1 MQVFLKCDRIIII
14 LKARKYRVGDKMAEY
29 YTADFKNI
37 ADIMNEDIIFA
48 EESISI
54 ESALREMLIRSRYE
68 IVIVKELKNKADYN
82 NALGIITIEDIGKLV
97 KKEINLKD
105 KVGNW
110 IKGDVTGI
118 NVEESIRTSKLL
130 MKEKGVETLLVLRE
144 EKIVG
149 ILTPLELFRHQD
161 FQRDEIELQL
171 RLILGNLHEAVC
183 VINTSGIV
191 TFWNASSEKLYGIEA
206 NEIVGSHIEKF
217 FPNALLIRVLKEKR
231 TFQNLKYK
239 PKDESDVIIS
249 ATPLIY
255 KGELIGAV
263 STDRDLNEIT
273 NLYMELD
280 REKTKVEILKQQM
293 KEITQD
299 KYFFGKIIGKSKALV
314 DAMTIA
320 KQVAKTDASV
330 LITGESGTGKEV
342 FSRAIHQESDRK
354 GDFIPVNCSAIPS
367 NLLESEL
374 FGYVEGAFTGAY
386 KKGRPGKFELA
397 NGGTL
402 FLDEIGD
409 MPLLMQA
416 KLLRVLQDGIVYR
429 VGSSKS
435 IKVDARIIAATNK
448 DLQQLME
455 EGKFREDLYYRLNVV
470 SIQIP
475 PLRERKEDI
484 PELINNFIEE
494 FSEKNNKGKI
504 DISPDAMK
512 ILSDYHWRGNIRE
525 LKNTIERLVI
535 LSKNNIIESN
545 DIPAEIISS
554 TNMSPFIN
562 LDIDNSFDLKNA
574 VEEFEKNIIINA
586 LATVKGNK
594 VQAAELLNIKRSTL
608 YYKLDLYNLT
618 EYFS

>member
-1 MQVFLKCDRIIII
+1 MTEQYI
-14 LKARKYRVGDKMAEY
+14 
-29 YTADFKNI
+29 ADFQSI
-37 ADIMNEDIIFA
+37 ADIVNEELIYVEA
-48 EESISI
+48 AASI
-54 ESALREMLIRSRYE
+54 ESALKKMLINSKYE
-68 IVIVKELKNKADYN
+68 AIVVKKINDNSYHN
-82 NALGIITIEDIGKLV
+82 NALGIITIADIGRLV
-97 KKEINLKD
+97 REKINLKD
-105 KVGNW
+105 KIGNW
-110 IKGDVTGI
+110 TNNNITTI
-118 NVEESIRTSKLL
+118 NLEENIRTSKLL
-130 MKEKGVETLLVLRE
+130 MKENGIERLLVLRDG
-144 EKIVG
+144 KIVG
-149 ILTPLELFRHQD
+149 MLTTLELFRNQD
-161 FQRDEIELQL
+161 FEKGEIELQL

-191 TFWNASSEKLYGIEA
+191 TFWNSSAEKLYDIKA
-206 NEIVGSHIEKF
+206 KEIVGSHIEKF
-217 FPNALLIRVLKEKR
+217 FPNALLLKALNERK
-231 TFQNLKYK
+231 TFENLKHK
-239 PKDESDVIIS
+239 PKVESDVIIS
-249 ATPLIY
+249 AIPLIY

-299 KYFFGKIIGKSKALV
+299 KYFFGKIIGKSKALINS
-314 DAMTIA
+314 MIIA

-429 VGSSKS
+429 VGSGKP
-435 IKVDARIIAATNK
+435 IKVDVRIIAATNK

-470 SIQIP
+470 SIVIP

-484 PELINNFIEE
+484 PELINDFIEE
-494 FSEKNNKGKI
+494 FSEKNNKDKLQ
-504 DISPDAMK
+504 ISPDAMK
-512 ILSDYHWRGNIRE
+512 VLSDYHWKGNIRE

-535 LSKNNIIESN
+535 LSKDNMIESK
-545 DIPAEIISS
+545 DIPAEILSS
-554 TNMSPFIN
+554 MNMSPFIG
-562 LDIDNSFDLKNA
+562 LDIDNSFDLKKA
-574 VEEFEKNIIINA
+574 VENFEKNIIIEA

-594 VQAAELLNIKRSTL
+594 AQAAEMLNIKRSTL
-608 YYKLDLYNLT
+608 YYKLNLYGLM
-618 EYFS
+618 EYLSDD

>member
-1 MQVFLKCDRIIII
+1 MT
-14 LKARKYRVGDKMAEY
+14 EH
-29 YTADFKNI
+29 
-37 ADIMNEDIIFA
+37 
-48 EESISI
+48 
-54 ESALREMLIRSRYE
+54 
-68 IVIVKELKNKADYN
+68 YN
-82 NALGIITIEDIGKLV
+82 
-97 KKEINLKD
+97 
-105 KVGNW
+105 
-110 IKGDVTGI
+110 
-118 NVEESIRTSKLL
+118 
-130 MKEKGVETLLVLRE
+130 
-144 EKIVG
+144 
-149 ILTPLELFRHQD
+149 
-161 FQRDEIELQL
+161 EIELQL

-191 TFWNASSEKLYGIEA
+191 TFWNASSEKLYDIKSK
-206 NEIVGSHIEKF
+206 EIVGFHIENF
-217 FPNALLIRVLKEKR
+217 FPNALLLKALNERK
-231 TFQNLKYK
+231 TFQNLKHK

-249 ATPLIY
+249 AIPLIY

-299 KYFFGKIIGKSKALV
+299 KYYLGKIIGKSKALI

-342 FSRAIHQESDRK
+342 FSRAIHEESDRK

-397 NGGTL
+397 NSGTL

-429 VGSSKS
+429 VGSGKPL
-435 IKVDARIIAATNK
+435 KVDARIIAATNK
-448 DLQQLME
+448 DLHQLME

-470 SIQIP
+470 SILIP

-484 PELINNFIEE
+484 PELINDFAIE
-494 FSEKNNKGKI
+494 FSEKNNK
-504 DISPDAMK
+504 DNLHISPDAMK
-512 ILSDYHWRGNIRE
+512 ILSDYHWKGNIRE

-535 LSKNNIIESN
+535 LSKDNEIESK
-545 DIPAEIISS
+545 DIPVEIINS
-554 TNMSPFIN
+554 TNVTSFIG
-562 LDIDNSFDLKNA
+562 LDINNSVDLKKA
-574 VEEFEKNIIINA
+574 VESFEKNIIMSA
-586 LATVKGNK
+586 LSTAKGNK
-594 VQAAELLNIKRSTL
+594 VQAAELLKIKRSTL
-608 YYKLDLYNLT
+608 YYKLNLYNLNGYLL
-618 EYFS
+618 EEGLSIN

>member
-1 MQVFLKCDRIIII
+1 MDVQYI
-14 LKARKYRVGDKMAEY
+14 
-29 YTADFKNI
+29 TDFQSI
-37 ADIMNEDIIFA
+37 REIVNEDIIFV
-48 EESISI
+48 EETISI
-54 ESALREMLIRSRYE
+54 EDVLRKILINTKYE
-68 IVIVKELKNKADYN
+68 AIVVKDINDKSFDN
-82 NALGIITIEDIGKLV
+82 NALGIISIADIGRLV
-97 KKEINLKD
+97 REKVNLKD
-105 KVGNW
+105 K
-110 IKGDVTGI
+110 IGDWTKDNITTI
-118 NVEESIRTSKLL
+118 NLEENIRTSKLL
-130 MKEKGVETLLVLRE
+130 MKENSIERLVVLKDGE
-144 EKIVG
+144 IVG
-149 ILTPLELFRHQD
+149 MLTPLELFRNQD
-161 FQRDEIELQL
+161 FEKGDIELQL

-191 TFWNASSEKLYGIEA
+191 TFWNASAEKLYDIKEK
-206 NEIVGSHIEKF
+206 EIVGSHIEKF
-217 FPNALLIRVLKEKR
+217 FPNALLLKAMRER
-231 TFQNLKYK
+231 STFENLKHK
-239 PKDESDVIIS
+239 PKVESDVIIS
-249 ATPLIY
+249 AIPLIY
-255 KGELIGAV
+255 NGELIGAV

-299 KYFFGKIIGKSKALV
+299 KYFFGKIIGKSKALI
-314 DAMTIA
+314 DAMIIA

-386 KKGRPGKFELA
+386 KKGRAGKFELA

-429 VGSSKS
+429 VGSGKP

-470 SIQIP
+470 SILIP

-484 PELINNFIEE
+484 PELINDFITE
-494 FSEKNNKGKI
+494 FSEKNNKGKLK
-504 DISPDAMK
+504 ISPDAMK
-512 ILSDYHWRGNIRE
+512 TLSNYYWKGNIRE

-535 LSKNNIIESN
+535 LSNGNMIESK
-545 DIPAEIISS
+545 DIPAEILSS
-554 TNMSPFIN
+554 VNMPSFIGLDTDNTFN
-562 LDIDNSFDLKNA
+562 LKKA
-574 VEEFEKNIIINA
+574 VEDFEKNIILEA

-594 VQAAELLNIKRSTL
+594 AQAAELLNIKRSTL
-608 YYKLDLYNLT
+608 YYKLNLYGLA
-618 EYFS
+618 EYLSED

>member
-1 MQVFLKCDRIIII
+1 M
-14 LKARKYRVGDKMAEY
+14 G
-29 YTADFKNI
+29 
-37 ADIMNEDIIFA
+37 
-48 EESISI
+48 
-54 ESALREMLIRSRYE
+54 
-68 IVIVKELKNKADYN
+68 
-82 NALGIITIEDIGKLV
+82 
-97 KKEINLKD
+97 
-105 KVGNW
+105 
-110 IKGDVTGI
+110 
-118 NVEESIRTSKLL
+118 
-130 MKEKGVETLLVLRE
+130 
-144 EKIVG
+144 
-149 ILTPLELFRHQD
+149 
-161 FQRDEIELQL
+161 EIELQL

-191 TFWNASSEKLYGIEA
+191 TFWNASSEKLYGIKA
-206 NEIVGSHIEKF
+206 KEIVGQSIEKF
-217 FPNALLIRVLKEKR
+217 FKDPILLRALKEKK
-231 TFQNLKYK
+231 TFQNLKHN
-239 PKDESDVIIS
+239 PKGETDVILS
-249 ATPLIY
+249 AVPLIY

-314 DAMTIA
+314 DAMTVA

-342 FSRAIHQESDRK
+342 FSRSIHEESERK

-374 FGYVEGAFTGAY
+374 FGYIEGAFTGAY

-429 VGSSKS
+429 VGSSKP
-435 IKVDARIIAATNK
+435 IKVDVRIIAATNK
-448 DLQQLME
+448 DLHKLME
-455 EGKFREDLYYRLNVV
+455 NGEFREDLYYRLNVV
-470 SIQIP
+470 TISIP

-484 PELINNFIEE
+484 PELIKDFLLE
-494 FSEKNNKGKI
+494 FSKKNNKNNI
-504 DISPDAMK
+504 YMTPDAMK
-512 ILSDYHWRGNIRE
+512 ILTDYHWKGNIRE

-535 LSKNNIIESN
+535 LSQDNEIGIK
-545 DIPAEIISS
+545 DIPIEIINS
-554 TNMSPFIN
+554 TNVTSFIDLDREIPF
-562 LDIDNSFDLKNA
+562 DFKEA

-586 LATVKGNK
+586 LEKTNGNK
-594 VQAAELLNIKRSTL
+594 VQAAELLNIKRATL
-608 YYKLDLYNLT
+608 YYKLNLYNLT
-618 EYFS
+618 KYL

>member
-1 MQVFLKCDRIIII
+1 M
-14 LKARKYRVGDKMAEY
+14 
-29 YTADFKNI
+29 
-37 ADIMNEDIIFA
+37 
-48 EESISI
+48 
-54 ESALREMLIRSRYE
+54 
-68 IVIVKELKNKADYN
+68 
-82 NALGIITIEDIGKLV
+82 
-97 KKEINLKD
+97 INLTEHYI
-105 KVGNW
+105 G
-110 IKGDVTGI
+110 
-118 NVEESIRTSKLL
+118 
-130 MKEKGVETLLVLRE
+130 
-144 EKIVG
+144 
-149 ILTPLELFRHQD
+149 
-161 FQRDEIELQL
+161 EIELQL

-191 TFWNASSEKLYGIEA
+191 TFWNASSEKLYGIKA
-206 NEIVGSHIEKF
+206 KEIVGQSIEKF
-217 FPNALLIRVLKEKR
+217 FKDPILLRALKEKK
-231 TFQNLKYK
+231 TFQNLKHN
-239 PKDESDVIIS
+239 PKGETDVILS
-249 ATPLIY
+249 AVPLIY

-314 DAMTIA
+314 DAMTVA

-342 FSRAIHQESDRK
+342 FSRSIHEESERK

-374 FGYVEGAFTGAY
+374 FGYIEGAFTGAY

-429 VGSSKS
+429 VGSSKP
-435 IKVDARIIAATNK
+435 IKVDVRIIAATNK
-448 DLQQLME
+448 DLHKLME
-455 EGKFREDLYYRLNVV
+455 NGEFREDLYYRLNVV
-470 SIQIP
+470 TISIP

-484 PELINNFIEE
+484 PELIKDFLLE
-494 FSEKNNKGKI
+494 FSKKNNKNNI
-504 DISPDAMK
+504 YMTPDAMK
-512 ILSDYHWRGNIRE
+512 ILTDYHWKGNIRE

-535 LSKNNIIESN
+535 LSQDNEIGIK
-545 DIPAEIISS
+545 DIPIEIINS
-554 TNMSPFIN
+554 TNVTSFIDLDREIPF
-562 LDIDNSFDLKNA
+562 DFKEA

-586 LATVKGNK
+586 LEKTNGNK
-594 VQAAELLNIKRSTL
+594 VQAAELLNIKRATL
-608 YYKLDLYNLT
+608 YYKLNLYNLT
-618 EYFS
+618 KYL

>member
-1 MQVFLKCDRIIII
+1 MT
-14 LKARKYRVGDKMAEY
+14 EH
-29 YTADFKNI
+29 
-37 ADIMNEDIIFA
+37 
-48 EESISI
+48 
-54 ESALREMLIRSRYE
+54 
-68 IVIVKELKNKADYN
+68 YN
-82 NALGIITIEDIGKLV
+82 
-97 KKEINLKD
+97 
-105 KVGNW
+105 
-110 IKGDVTGI
+110 
-118 NVEESIRTSKLL
+118 
-130 MKEKGVETLLVLRE
+130 
-144 EKIVG
+144 
-149 ILTPLELFRHQD
+149 
-161 FQRDEIELQL
+161 EIELQL

-191 TFWNASSEKLYGIEA
+191 TFWNASSEKLYDIKSK
-206 NEIVGSHIEKF
+206 EIVGFHIENF
-217 FPNALLIRVLKEKR
+217 FPNALLLKALNERK
-231 TFQNLKYK
+231 TFQNLKHK

-249 ATPLIY
+249 AIPLIY

-299 KYFFGKIIGKSKALV
+299 KYYLGKIIGKSKALI

-342 FSRAIHQESDRK
+342 FSRAIHEESDRK

-397 NGGTL
+397 NSGTL

-429 VGSSKS
+429 VGSGKPL
-435 IKVDARIIAATNK
+435 KVDARIIAATNK
-448 DLQQLME
+448 DLHQLME

-470 SIQIP
+470 SIIIP

-484 PELINNFIEE
+484 PELINDFAIE
-494 FSEKNNKGKI
+494 FSEKNNK
-504 DISPDAMK
+504 DNLHISPDAMK
-512 ILSDYHWRGNIRE
+512 ILSDYHWKGNIRE

-535 LSKNNIIESN
+535 LSKDNEIESK
-545 DIPAEIISS
+545 DIPVEIINS
-554 TNMSPFIN
+554 TNVTSFIG
-562 LDIDNSFDLKNA
+562 LDINNSVDLKNA
-574 VEEFEKNIIINA
+574 VESFEKNIIMSA
-586 LATVKGNK
+586 LSTAKGNK
-594 VQAAELLNIKRSTL
+594 VQAAELLKIKRSTL
-608 YYKLDLYNLT
+608 YYKLNLYNLNGYLL
-618 EYFS
+618 EEGLSIN

>member
-1 MQVFLKCDRIIII
+1 VTEHYI
-14 LKARKYRVGDKMAEY
+14 
-29 YTADFKNI
+29 ADFQSI
-37 ADIMNEDIIFA
+37 VDIMNEEIIFI
-48 EESISI
+48 EESTSI
-54 ESALREMLIRSRYE
+54 EITLREMLINSKYE
-68 IVIVKELKNKADYN
+68 VVIVKSYNDKNNYN
-82 NALGIITIEDIGKLV
+82 NTLGIITISDIGRLAREKV
-97 KKEINLKD
+97 NLDD
-105 KVGNW
+105 KIGNW
-110 IKGDVTGI
+110 INSNIVTI
-118 NVEESIRTSKLL
+118 SIEENIRTAKIL
-130 MKEKGVETLLVLRE
+130 MKESCTERLLILRDE
-144 EKIVG
+144 NIVG
-149 ILTPLELFRHQD
+149 MLTPLELFRHQD
-161 FQRDEIELQL
+161 LRKDEIELQL

-191 TFWNASSEKLYGIEA
+191 TFWNASSEKLYGIKTK
-206 NEIVGSHIEKF
+206 EIVGSHIEKF
-217 FPNALLIRVLKEKR
+217 FPNALLLRALKERR
-231 TFQNLKYK
+231 TFENLKHT

-249 ATPLIY
+249 AIPLIY

-299 KYFFGKIIGKSKALV
+299 KYFFGKIIGKSKALI

-386 KKGRPGKFELA
+386 KKGRAGKFELA

-429 VGSSKS
+429 VGSGKP

-448 DLQQLME
+448 DLYQLME

-470 SIQIP
+470 SIRIP

-484 PELINNFIEE
+484 PELINDFITE
-494 FSEKNNKGKI
+494 FSEKNNKNNI
-504 DISPDAMK
+504 HISPEAMK
-512 ILSDYHWRGNIRE
+512 ILSDYHWKGNIRE

-535 LSKNNIIESN
+535 LSKDDIIESK

-554 TNMSPFIN
+554 MNISPFIA
-562 LDIDNSFDLKNA
+562 LDIDNSFDLKKA
-574 VEEFEKNIIINA
+574 VENFEKNIIIDA
-586 LATVKGNK
+586 LAAVKGNK

-608 YYKLDLYNLT
+608 YYKLDLYNLN
-618 EYFS
+618 

>member
-1 MQVFLKCDRIIII
+1 MTEHYI
-14 LKARKYRVGDKMAEY
+14 
-29 YTADFKNI
+29 ADFQSI
-37 ADIMNEDIIFA
+37 VDIMNEEIIFI
-48 EESISI
+48 EESTSI
-54 ESALREMLIRSRYE
+54 EITLREMLMNSKYE
-68 IVIVKELKNKADYN
+68 VVIVKSYDYKNNYN
-82 NALGIITIEDIGKLV
+82 NILGIITISDIGRLV
-97 KKEINLKD
+97 RDRVNLDD
-105 KVGNW
+105 KIGNW
-110 IKGDVTGI
+110 INSNVVTI
-118 NVEESIRTSKLL
+118 SIEENIRTAKIL
-130 MKEKGVETLLVLRE
+130 MKETGTERLLILRD
-144 EKIVG
+144 KKLVG
-149 ILTPLELFRHQD
+149 MLTPLELFRHQD
-161 FQRDEIELQL
+161 LRKDEIELQL

-191 TFWNASSEKLYGIEA
+191 TFWNASSEKLYGIKTK
-206 NEIVGSHIEKF
+206 EIVGSHIEKF
-217 FPNALLIRVLKEKR
+217 FPNALLLRALKERR
-231 TFQNLKYK
+231 TFENLKHR

-249 ATPLIY
+249 AIPLIY

-293 KEITQD
+293 KEITQN
-299 KYFFGKIIGKSKALV
+299 KYFFGKIIGKSKALI

-320 KQVAKTDASV
+320 KQVARTDASV

-386 KKGRPGKFELA
+386 KKGRAGKFELA

-429 VGSSKS
+429 VGSGKP

-448 DLQQLME
+448 DLYQLME

-470 SIQIP
+470 SIKIP

-484 PELINNFIEE
+484 PELINDFIAE
-494 FSEKNNKGKI
+494 FSEKNNKKDI
-504 DISPDAMK
+504 QISPEAMK
-512 ILSDYHWRGNIRE
+512 ILSDYHWKGNIRE

-535 LSKNNIIESN
+535 LSKDHIIESK

-554 TNMSPFIN
+554 MNISPFIA
-562 LDIDNSFDLKNA
+562 LDIDNSFDLKKA
-574 VEEFEKNIIINA
+574 VENFEKNIIIDA

-594 VQAAELLNIKRSTL
+594 AQAAELLNIKRSTL

-618 EYFS
+618 

>member
-1 MQVFLKCDRIIII
+1 MDVQYI
-14 LKARKYRVGDKMAEY
+14 
-29 YTADFKNI
+29 TDFQSI
-37 ADIMNEDIIFA
+37 REIVNEDIIFV
-48 EESISI
+48 EETISI
-54 ESALREMLIRSRYE
+54 EDVLRKILINTKYE
-68 IVIVKELKNKADYN
+68 AIVVKDINDKSFDN
-82 NALGIITIEDIGKLV
+82 NALGIISIADIGRLV
-97 KKEINLKD
+97 REKVNLKD
-105 KVGNW
+105 K
-110 IKGDVTGI
+110 IGDWTKDNITTI
-118 NVEESIRTSKLL
+118 NLEENIRTSKLL
-130 MKEKGVETLLVLRE
+130 MKENSIERLVVLKDGE
-144 EKIVG
+144 IVG
-149 ILTPLELFRHQD
+149 MLTPLELFRNQD
-161 FQRDEIELQL
+161 FEKGDIELQL

-191 TFWNASSEKLYGIEA
+191 TFWNASAEKLYDIKEK
-206 NEIVGSHIEKF
+206 EIVGSHIEKF
-217 FPNALLIRVLKEKR
+217 FPNALLLKAMRER
-231 TFQNLKYK
+231 STFENLKHK
-239 PKDESDVIIS
+239 PKVESDVIIS
-249 ATPLIY
+249 AIPLIY
-255 KGELIGAV
+255 NGELIGAV

-299 KYFFGKIIGKSKALV
+299 KYFFGKIIGKSKALI
-314 DAMTIA
+314 DAMIIA

-386 KKGRPGKFELA
+386 KKGRAGKFELA

-429 VGSSKS
+429 VGSGKP

-470 SIQIP
+470 SILIP

-484 PELINNFIEE
+484 PELINDFITE
-494 FSEKNNKGKI
+494 FSEKNNKGKLK
-504 DISPDAMK
+504 ISPDAMK
-512 ILSDYHWRGNIRE
+512 TLSNYYWKGNIRE

-535 LSKNNIIESN
+535 LSNGNMIESK
-545 DIPAEIISS
+545 DIPAEILSS
-554 TNMSPFIN
+554 VNMPSFIG
-562 LDIDNSFDLKNA
+562 LDTDNTFDLKKA
-574 VEEFEKNIIINA
+574 VEDFEKKIILEA

-594 VQAAELLNIKRSTL
+594 AQAAELLNIKRSTL
-608 YYKLDLYNLT
+608 YYKLNLYGLA
-618 EYFS
+618 EYLSED

>member
-1 MQVFLKCDRIIII
+1 MIKLTEH
-14 LKARKYRVGDKMAEY
+14 Y
-29 YTADFKNI
+29 
-37 ADIMNEDIIFA
+37 
-48 EESISI
+48 
-54 ESALREMLIRSRYE
+54 
-68 IVIVKELKNKADYN
+68 
-82 NALGIITIEDIGKLV
+82 IG
-97 KKEINLKD
+97 
-105 KVGNW
+105 
-110 IKGDVTGI
+110 
-118 NVEESIRTSKLL
+118 
-130 MKEKGVETLLVLRE
+130 
-144 EKIVG
+144 
-149 ILTPLELFRHQD
+149 
-161 FQRDEIELQL
+161 EIELQL

-191 TFWNASSEKLYGIEA
+191 TFWNFSSEKLYNIKA
-206 NEIVGSHIEKF
+206 KEIVGNHIEKF
-217 FPNALLIRVLKEKR
+217 FKDPILLRALKEKK
-231 TFQNLKYK
+231 TFQNLKHN
-239 PKDESDVIIS
+239 PKGETDVILS
-249 ATPLIY
+249 AIPLIY

-299 KYFFGKIIGKSKALV
+299 KYFFGKIIGKSKALI

-342 FSRAIHQESDRK
+342 FSRSIHEESERK

-374 FGYVEGAFTGAY
+374 FGYIEGAFTGAY

-429 VGSSKS
+429 VGSGKP
-435 IKVDARIIAATNK
+435 IKVDVRIIAATNK
-448 DLQQLME
+448 DLHKLME
-455 EGKFREDLYYRLNVV
+455 NGEFREDLYYRLNVV
-470 SIQIP
+470 TISIP

-484 PELINNFIEE
+484 PELIKDFLLE
-494 FSEKNNKGKI
+494 FSKKNNKENLYITG
-504 DISPDAMK
+504 DAMK
-512 ILSDYHWRGNIRE
+512 VLTDYPWKGNIRE

-535 LSKNNIIESN
+535 LSQDNEIETK
-545 DIPAEIISS
+545 DIPIEIINS
-554 TNMSPFIN
+554 TNVTSFIDLDRKIPF
-562 LDIDNSFDLKNA
+562 DFKGA

-586 LATVKGNK
+586 LEKTKGNK

-608 YYKLDLYNLT
+608 YYKLNLYGLT
-618 EYFS
+618 KYL

>member
-1 MQVFLKCDRIIII
+1 MTEH
-14 LKARKYRVGDKMAEY
+14 Y
-29 YTADFKNI
+29 
-37 ADIMNEDIIFA
+37 
-48 EESISI
+48 
-54 ESALREMLIRSRYE
+54 
-68 IVIVKELKNKADYN
+68 
-82 NALGIITIEDIGKLV
+82 IG
-97 KKEINLKD
+97 
-105 KVGNW
+105 
-110 IKGDVTGI
+110 
-118 NVEESIRTSKLL
+118 
-130 MKEKGVETLLVLRE
+130 
-144 EKIVG
+144 
-149 ILTPLELFRHQD
+149 
-161 FQRDEIELQL
+161 EIELQL

-191 TFWNASSEKLYGIEA
+191 TFWNASSEKLYGIKA
-206 NEIVGSHIEKF
+206 KEIVGQSIEKF
-217 FPNALLIRVLKEKR
+217 FKDPILLRALKEKK
-231 TFQNLKYK
+231 TFQNLKHN
-239 PKDESDVIIS
+239 PKGETDVILS
-249 ATPLIY
+249 AVPLIY

-314 DAMTIA
+314 DAMTVA

-342 FSRAIHQESDRK
+342 FSRSIHEESERK

-374 FGYVEGAFTGAY
+374 FGYIEGAFTGAY

-429 VGSSKS
+429 VGSSKP
-435 IKVDARIIAATNK
+435 IKVDVRIIAATNK
-448 DLQQLME
+448 DLHKLME
-455 EGKFREDLYYRLNVV
+455 NGEFREDLYYRLNVV
-470 SIQIP
+470 TISIP

-484 PELINNFIEE
+484 PELIKDFLLE
-494 FSEKNNKGKI
+494 FSKKNNKNNI
-504 DISPDAMK
+504 YMTPDAMK
-512 ILSDYHWRGNIRE
+512 ILTDYHWKGNIRE

-535 LSKNNIIESN
+535 LSQDNEIGIK
-545 DIPAEIISS
+545 DIPIEIINS
-554 TNMSPFIN
+554 TNVTSFIDLDREIPF
-562 LDIDNSFDLKNA
+562 DFKEA

-586 LATVKGNK
+586 LEKTNGNK
-594 VQAAELLNIKRSTL
+594 VQAAELLNIKRATL
-608 YYKLDLYNLT
+608 YYKLNLYNLT
-618 EYFS
+618 KYL

>member
-1 MQVFLKCDRIIII
+1 MDECQ
-14 LKARKYRVGDKMAEY
+14 
-29 YTADFKNI
+29 
-37 ADIMNEDIIFA
+37 
-48 EESISI
+48 
-54 ESALREMLIRSRYE
+54 
-68 IVIVKELKNKADYN
+68 
-82 NALGIITIEDIGKLV
+82 
-97 KKEINLKD
+97 NL
-105 KVGNW
+105 
-110 IKGDVTGI
+110 
-118 NVEESIRTSKLL
+118 
-130 MKEKGVETLLVLRE
+130 
-144 EKIVG
+144 
-149 ILTPLELFRHQD
+149 
-161 FQRDEIELQL
+161 IELQL

-191 TFWNASSEKLYGIEA
+191 TFWNTSSEKLYDIKA
-206 NEIVGSHIEKF
+206 KEIVGSHIEKF
-217 FPNALLIRVLKEKR
+217 FPNALLLKVLREGK
-231 TFQNLKYK
+231 TFENLKHK

-249 ATPLIY
+249 AIPLIY
-255 KGELIGAV
+255 EGEIIGAV

-299 KYFFGKIIGKSKALV
+299 KYFLGKIIGKSKALV

-342 FSRAIHQESDRK
+342 FARAIHQESDRK

-429 VGSSKS
+429 IGSGKP

-448 DLQQLME
+448 ELQQLME

-475 PLRERKEDI
+475 PLRERREDI
-484 PELINNFIEE
+484 PELINDFIEE
-494 FSEKNNKGKI
+494 FSKKNNKGKI

-512 ILSDYHWRGNIRE
+512 ILSDYQWRGNIRE

-535 LSKNNIIESN
+535 LSKDNIIESD

-554 TNMSPFIN
+554 RNISPFIN
-562 LDIDNSFDLKNA
+562 LDRDNSFDLKKA
-574 VEEFEKNIIINA
+574 VEEFEKNIILDA
-586 LATVKGNK
+586 LTTVKGNK
-594 VQAAELLNIKRSTL
+594 AQAAELLNIKRTTL

-618 EYFS
+618 ELP

>member
-1 MQVFLKCDRIIII
+1 MTEQYI
-14 LKARKYRVGDKMAEY
+14 
-29 YTADFKNI
+29 ADFQSI
-37 ADIMNEDIIFA
+37 ADIVNEELIYVEA
-48 EESISI
+48 AASI
-54 ESALREMLIRSRYE
+54 ESALKKMLINSKYE
-68 IVIVKELKNKADYN
+68 AIVVKKINDNSYHN
-82 NALGIITIEDIGKLV
+82 NALGIITIADIGRLV
-97 KKEINLKD
+97 REKINLKD
-105 KVGNW
+105 KIGNW
-110 IKGDVTGI
+110 TNNNITTI
-118 NVEESIRTSKLL
+118 NLEENIRTSKLL
-130 MKEKGVETLLVLRE
+130 MKENGIERLLVLRDG
-144 EKIVG
+144 KIVG
-149 ILTPLELFRHQD
+149 MLTTLELFRNQD
-161 FQRDEIELQL
+161 FEKGEIELQL

-191 TFWNASSEKLYGIEA
+191 TFWNSSAEKLYDIKA
-206 NEIVGSHIEKF
+206 KEIVGSHIEKF
-217 FPNALLIRVLKEKR
+217 FPNALLLKALNERK
-231 TFQNLKYK
+231 TFENLKHK
-239 PKDESDVIIS
+239 PKVESDVIIS
-249 ATPLIY
+249 AIPLIY

-299 KYFFGKIIGKSKALV
+299 KYFFGKIIGKSKALINS
-314 DAMTIA
+314 MIIA

-429 VGSSKS
+429 VGSGKP
-435 IKVDARIIAATNK
+435 IKVDVRIIAATNK

-470 SIQIP
+470 SIVIP

-484 PELINNFIEE
+484 PELINDFIEE
-494 FSEKNNKGKI
+494 FSEKNNKDKLQ
-504 DISPDAMK
+504 ISPDAMK
-512 ILSDYHWRGNIRE
+512 VLSDYHWKGNIRE

-535 LSKNNIIESN
+535 LSKDNMIESK
-545 DIPAEIISS
+545 DIPAEILSS
-554 TNMSPFIN
+554 MNMSPFIG
-562 LDIDNSFDLKNA
+562 LDIDNSFDLKKA
-574 VEEFEKNIIINA
+574 VENFEKNIIIEA

-594 VQAAELLNIKRSTL
+594 AQAAEILNIKRSTL
-608 YYKLDLYNLT
+608 YYKLNLYGLM
-618 EYFS
+618 EYLSDD